1 MNITDDDFTLMGL
14 PQRFAIDAN
23 KLDQHWREMQSHVH
37 PDRFASQGA
46 VAQRMAMQWST
57 RINEAYRRL
66 QQPIARAA
74 YLCQLHG
81 IDIQAQ
87 HNTRMPLEFLMQQM
101 AWREALDEAHE
112 PQDIQALLQ
121 TVESAAADIQVQIER
136 LIDIQADY
144 TQAAQQVRAW
154 MFIDKFLHDVTAR
167 HAALT

>member
-1 MNITDDDFTLMGL
+1 MNITDDDFTLMGM
-14 PQRFAIDAN
+14 PQRFAIDLAV
-23 KLDQHWREMQSHVH
+23 LDQRWRTLQLQVH

-66 QQPIARAA
+66 QQPITRAA
-74 YLCQLHG
+74 YLCQLHS

-87 HNTRMPLEFLMQQM
+87 NNTRMPPEFLMQQM

>member
-1 MNITDDDFTLMGL
+1 MNITDDDFTLMDM
-14 PQRFAIDAN
+14 PQRFAMDLAV
-23 KLDQHWREMQSHVH
+23 LDQRWRTLQLHVH
-37 PDRFASQGA
+37 PDRFASQGS
-46 VAQRMAMQWST
+46 VAQRLAMQWST

-87 HNTRMPLEFLMQQM
+87 HNTRMPPEFLMQQM
-101 AWREALDEAHE
+101 AWREALDEAHD
-112 PQDIQALLQ
+112 QLALQ
-121 TVESAAADIQVQIER
+121 TLLDTVQTAAADIQVQIER

-167 HAALT
+167 QTALR